1 MNELNAGDR
10 AFDIDDDRLN
20 LECERFLV
28 HRGITGATRL
38 EPST

>member
-1 MNELNAGDR
+1 LN
-10 AFDIDDDRLN
+10 FQVYHRLFGRR
-20 LECERFLV
+20 LIC